1 MTLTFQA
8 ADGDLE
14 AELER
19 EAEEALREER
29 EAKEA
34 KELLLREAKEEVARL
49 KRQVGNGRRVCQ
61 KFRLKKKDLKINEE
75 GGVFPACQQRISTV
89 RPNCDRPK
97 KQ

>member
-8 ADGDLE
+8 DDGNLE

-29 EAKEA
+29 EA

-49 KRQVGNGRRVCQ
+49 KRQVGNGRRVWQ
-61 KFRLKKKDLKINEE
+61 KVRVLKKWDLQKSLK
-75 GGVFPACQQRISTV
+75 GGCISCQQRISTV

>member
-8 ADGDLE
+8 ADGNLE

-61 KFRLKKKDLKINEE
+61 KKGLKKIRFKKVFE
-75 GGVFPACQQRISTV
+75 GGVYFLPTTYF
-89 RPNCDRPK
+89 NCAT
-97 KQ
+97 